1 MRTIKVVP
9 LAPNFDPLRLM
20 KNAFISPLLI
30 VVGLMPRTI
39 KDFIMVLHLSEIL
52 LKVAM
57 MKITQPACEE
67 YLWLS

>member
-9 LAPNFDPLRLM
+9 LAPNFDPLCLM
-20 KNAFISPLLI
+20 KNAFISPQLI
-30 VVGLMPRTI
+30 VVGLKPRTI

-52 LKVAM
+52 LKVTI